1 MQHILLTF
9 VIVCGMIGMIEAGVK
24 IEISR
29 VKDPPT
35 TSTPSQNKDANEIET
50 TETTTIVPPP
60 TTQPSMIKPVN
71 DSHIMKLTNATLN
84 TTNTTNSTIEVT
96 TIAPLNA
103 NGTVNPAQAN
113 ITNNKDTSLVYKN
126 MTLVV
131 SAKDL
136 NPYLS
141 EFTRRQMRRRLIPA
155 DYYCPCDLRVNL
167 ILKIVSLMPTKTR
180 HTFNSIRFLFK
191 FSFFS
196 MKIDQF
202 L

>member
-1 MQHILLTF
+1 MHHILLTF
-9 VIVCGMIGMIEAGVK
+9 VILCGMIGVIEAGVK

-29 VKDPPT
+29 VKDPTT
-35 TSTPSQNKDANEIET
+35 TSTPSPNKDANEIET

-60 TTQPSMIKPVN
+60 TTQPTIIKPVN
-71 DSHIMKLTNATLN
+71 DSNIMKITNVTLN

-96 TIAPLNA
+96 TIAPLNTT
-103 NGTVNPAQAN
+103 GTVNPTQTN
-113 ITNNKDTSLVYKN
+113 ITNNKDTPLVYKN
-126 MTLVV
+126 VTLAV

-167 ILKIVSLMPTKTR
+167 ILNFFFIDFPQPNFCSTIGNVWFTS
-180 HTFNSIRFLFK
+180 NSIRK
-191 FSFFS
+191 
-196 MKIDQF
+196 
-202 L
+202 